1 MSRERLS
8 ALAPGPGFCH
18 SDAMRYF
25 ALILCLAFAAPAGA
39 QDLMSAEEFDTYT
52 RGKTLFYG
60 RGGKAYGAEIYH
72 DDRRVQ
78 WSFLDG
84 ECREGE
90 WYADGPL
97 ICFVYEDNPD
107 PQCWSFARG
116 AGGLIARFENDPQIT
131 ELYEARD
138 ADEEM
143 VCLGPKVG
151 V

>member
-1 MSRERLS
+1 MKYIALTLS
-8 ALAPGPGFCH
+8 
-18 SDAMRYF
+18 
-25 ALILCLAFAAPAGA
+25 ILLGLPVAA
-39 QDLMSAEEFDTYT
+39 QDLMTAEEFDAYT

-60 RGGKAYGAEIYH
+60 RNGNAYGAEVYH
-72 DDRRVQ
+72 ENRRVV

-90 WYADGPL
+90 WYQDGSL
-97 ICFVYEDNPD
+97 ICFVYENNPD

-116 AGGLIARFENDPQIT
+116 TGGLIARFENDPQTT
-131 ELYEARD
+131 ELYEAQD